1 MDDLQIRD
9 PQADQRRF
17 TVRALLC
24 ALIAT
29 ALLFMLV
36 GRVFTLQVVNHEH
49 YATQADGNRVRVEPI
64 PPTRGLIQDRNGEIL
79 ARNIPTYQLEII
91 PEQVDNV
98 NDTLDQ
104 LDSLIDLEGH
114 ERERVFELMQTQRP
128 FQPVPVRQRLTE
140 DEIAR
145 FAVERHNFPGVEI
158 QARLARDYPQ
168 GEAAAHILGY
178 LGAISREDLPRV
190 DERRY
195 RGTSHIGKTG
205 IEFSYEPILHGSSGS
220 RRVETN
226 AQGRVIRTLDVR
238 EPALPGSDLVLSV
251 DMDLQRIAHEQLEGE
266 RGAIVALDVR
276 DGSVLAMASRPSFDP
291 NRLAEGLA
299 TIELEQLREDPARPL
314 FNRALRGTYPPGST
328 VKPFLGAAGIS
339 TRNIEPEEEIFCD
352 GEYRIEGW
360 ERPFRDWR
368 REGHGPTDYHRAMVE
383 SCDIYYYKLAE
394 EMGIEGIHGFLTA
407 FGLGQQAGIDIPW
420 ESAGLIPS
428 RDWKR
433 REMGESWFRG
443 ETVIAGIG
451 QGYMLTT
458 PIQLAR
464 ATATLANRGQARQ
477 PRLLKG
483 IRDRFRDSHE
493 PMEPPVPT
501 QAEFPTPMPESAWQ
515 RTYESMI
522 ASVHTPEGTAQV
534 IGFGHPLGD
543 TYQIAGKTGT
553 SQVFQLGEDEEYEH
567 EELAYHLRDHALF
580 IAFAPAENPEIA
592 VAVIVEHGGGGG
604 SVAAPRARAVM
615 DAHLLGDDRAESDG
629 RDAGG

>member
-1 MDDLQIRD
+1 MDELQIRD
-9 PQADQRRF
+9 PQADRRRF
-17 TVRALLC
+17 VVRALLC
-24 ALIAT
+24 AVVAT

-49 YATQADGNRVRVEPI
+49 YVTQADGNRVRVEPI
-64 PPTRGLIQDRNGEIL
+64 PPTRGLIQDRHGEIL
-79 ARNIPTYQLEII
+79 ARNVPTYQLEII
-91 PEQVDNV
+91 PEQVVDV
-98 NDTLDQ
+98 NATLDG
-104 LDSLIDLEGH
+104 LDEIIDLD
-114 ERERVFELMQTQRP
+114 ERERERFFELMQTQRP

-140 DEIAR
+140 EDIAH

-168 GEAAAHILGY
+168 GEAAAHIIGY

-226 AQGRVIRTLDVR
+226 AQGRVIRTLDIR

-251 DMDLQRIAHEQLEGE
+251 DMDLQRIAHDQLEGE
-266 RGAIVALDVR
+266 RGAVVALDVR

-291 NRLAEGLA
+291 NRLAEGMA
-299 TIELEQLREDPARPL
+299 TLELEQLQDDPARPL

-328 VKPFLGAAGIS
+328 VKPFLGTAAIS
-339 TRNIEPEEEIFCD
+339 TRNIEPDDEIFCD
-352 GEYRIEGW
+352 GEYHIEGW
-360 ERPFRDWR
+360 ERAFRDWR
-368 REGHGPTDYHRAMVE
+368 REGHGPTDYHRAVVE
-383 SCDIYYYKLAE
+383 SCDIYFYKMAE
-394 EMGIEGIHGFLTA
+394 EMGIEGIHGFLSA

-420 ESAGLIPS
+420 ESEGVVPS
-428 RDWKR
+428 REWKQ
-433 REMGESWFRG
+433 RELGESWFRG

-451 QGYMLTT
+451 QGYMLST

-483 IRDRFRDSHE
+483 IRDRFQDEHQTL
-493 PMEPPVPT
+493 PAPAPT
-501 QAEFPTPMPESAWQ
+501 QAEFPTPMPESAWM
-515 RTYESMI
+515 RTFESMVD
-522 ASVHTPEGTAQV
+522 SVHSPRGTAQN

-543 TYQIAGKTGT
+543 TYRIAGKTGT

-592 VAVIVEHGGGGG
+592 VAVVVEHGGGGG
-604 SVAAPRARAVM
+604 GVAAPKARAVL
-615 DAHLLGDDRAESDG
+615 DAHLLGQDPSEAESPE
-629 RDAGG
+629 AP